1 MISPNVVLLLPE
13 DASCHL
19 HRNDY
24 AIGSLAWSNASLGLG
39 VGVVSAMVGSN
50 GGWIVTLFNTIDKS
64 DVNSSL
70 LEWTFRRGGCW
81 FELQDQLGFNQSE
94 FVIRR
99 NYYSGF
105 HSSLVESIECYALFY
120 CKLGLF

>member
-1 MISPNVVLLLPE
+1 MCWFGVEVISPNLVLLLSDPSL
-13 DASCHL
+13 DACDL

-24 AIGSLAWSNASLGLG
+24 AIGSLAWSNASHGL
-39 VGVVSAMVGSN
+39 GVVSAAVGRN
-50 GGWIVTLFNTIDKS
+50 EGWIVTLFDTIQS

-94 FVIRR
+94 
-99 NYYSGF
+99 
-105 HSSLVESIECYALFY
+105 LVF
-120 CKLGLF
+120 